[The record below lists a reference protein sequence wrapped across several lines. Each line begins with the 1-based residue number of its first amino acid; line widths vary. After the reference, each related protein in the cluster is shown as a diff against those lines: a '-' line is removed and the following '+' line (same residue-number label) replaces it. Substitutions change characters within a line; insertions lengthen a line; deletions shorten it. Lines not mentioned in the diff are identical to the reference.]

1 MNYHGKKVKEM
12 KYNSTSVLKI
22 ILPFF
27 LIITFIGADKLL
39 LAQQTECSR
48 ILDKAQ
54 NLYLEGKFDESVNLI
69 QSCTASKQ
77 LTKAERQQAYKI
89 MSQVE
94 LARGDQDKAKQ
105 NIRLLLQENPD
116 FQPTI
121 EQETPTYVQLVES
134 VRQEIIT
141 EKNNVVVKQES
152 RTRSI
157 SKWWYY
163 SAGVVVAGTAYI
175 LFNGDDKK
183 KDKPLKLPPPWEE

>member
-1 MNYHGKKVKEM
+1 MNCRGKKVKKM
-12 KYNSTSVLKI
+12 KYKSTSVLNI
-22 ILPFF
+22 ILPIF
-27 LIITFIGADKLL
+27 LIITFIVPDKLL
-39 LAQQTECSR
+39 KAQQTECSK

-77 LTKAERQQAYKI
+77 LTKAEKRQVYKI
-89 MSQVE
+89 MSQIE
-94 LARGDQDKAKQ
+94 LARGDQDKAKE
-105 NIRLLLQENPD
+105 NIRLLLQIDPD

-163 SAGVVVAGTAYI
+163 SAGVVVVGTAYI

-183 KDKPLKLPPPWEE
+183 KDKPLDTPPPWKE